1 MAYKIYLRDGGLNT
15 SPTIPPGYTAL
26 GSDSGDIKKKVVDTV
41 SDVGGGGYK
50 VYTALLTQS
59 GGDSQSCPNQGL
71 LTIGVTYQIVFNS
84 IGMDF
89 TNVGSPD
96 NNVGTYFV
104 ATGTTT
110 TSWGSNEGQ
119 DEGTLCYNTGAPVV
133 TVLENTI
140 GNIYW
145 QFQAIGV
152 GIAVLT
158 AGFPVNKTVAFGTGT
173 ALGDDNIINFDLTT
187 GPDNIFIYTLS
198 TAGVLISN
206 YGSPIE
212 IRVYN

>member
-1 MAYKIYLRDGGLNT
+1 MAKTTYKTNSY
-15 SPTIPPGYTAL
+15 PYQ
-26 GSDSGDIKKKVVDTV
+26 
-41 SDVGGGGYK
+41 

-59 GGDSQSCPNQGL
+59 SGDDIQTTTSGS
-71 LTIGVTYQIVFNS
+71 LTVGVTYEITDYQ
-84 IGMDF
+84 GGDDF
-89 TNVGSPD
+89 TNVGATS
-96 NNVGTYFV
+96 NTNGVLFC
-104 ATGTTT
+104 ATGTTPT
-110 TSWGSNEGQ
+110 EWGNES
-119 DEGTLCYNTGAPVV
+119 ELTYNTGAPVV

-145 QFQAIGV
+145 QFQVIGV

-158 AGFPVNKTVAFGTGT
+158 AGFPVNKTIAFGTGT

-187 GPDNIFIYTLS
+187 GPDNIFIYTIS
-198 TAGVLISN
+198 AAGVLTFN